1 MAARKVQ
8 TSEVADSIKKLMVA
22 LDHEILPSVEEMR
35 KRGWVTASDYA
46 AKVGLSAKRIK
57 DVLNGSKNV
66 VAKKARSKTGPTMVY
81 KAK

>member
-8 TSEVADSIKKLMVA
+8 TSEVADSIKKLMAA
-22 LDHEILPSVEEMR
+22 LDHEKLPSVDEMR

-46 AKVGLSAKRIK
+46 KEVGLSSKRIK

-66 VAKKARSKTGPTMVY
+66 VAKKARSKTGPTMMY
-81 KAK
+81 KAR